1 MTAGQPSEAALEL
14 TMPPNSS
21 AALISVTLARLP
33 LMRRDATAITA
44 SQRRGTYPMQRYIVF
59 G

>member
-1 MTAGQPSEAALEL
+1 MPS
-14 TMPPNSS
+14 NSS